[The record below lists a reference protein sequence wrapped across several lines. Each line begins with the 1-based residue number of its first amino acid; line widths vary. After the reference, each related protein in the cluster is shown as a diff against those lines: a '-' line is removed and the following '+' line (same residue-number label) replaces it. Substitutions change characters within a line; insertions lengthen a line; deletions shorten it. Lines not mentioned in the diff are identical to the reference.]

1 MNRRAS
7 LFLLM
12 LLFGS
17 AGGAWAQGYNAGYGG
32 GSGGSGTVGPAGPA
46 GPAGPG
52 PVMGNLTPNL
62 KNSATG
68 TTTNLLVRWTCSA
81 QDIHSCAVRTI
92 ATTDTI
98 TTGVCDSTCDAV
110 TTDTP
115 IIATRGSHA
124 VVFDNQTIVGDCAI
138 ISTTVAGD
146 AHDSGAACSSHSNL
160 SSPTTNLVGTVT
172 TLNTGV
178 GTTASVNL
186 SISNHQIPLYTSG
199 KCVVLANKQ
208 VGTCVG
214 VSCSGGANGSNGW
227 TNLCTVPLGPWPFDP
242 GPTNTTCY
250 ITGTVVD
257 FTFAP
262 AAGSGGVGS
271 LASATNLDFRLAT
284 AGGNSDPHGFPIGAG
299 TQFNT
304 TGTRYSNEVIVSLL
318 NFATDP
324 FYPAAQTLEVDAQT
338 DGPTNSGVQVN
349 AAVNDA
355 NSIPNGTAFLVT
367 CTPFLS

>member
-1 MNRRAS
+1 MKQLGAYV
-7 LFLLM
+7 LAGALL
-12 LLFGS
+12 L
-17 AGGAWAQGYNAGYGG
+17 GAATAHAQGYNAGYGG
-32 GSGGSGTVGPAGPA
+32 GSGGGGSVGPAGPA

-62 KNSATG
+62 KNAATG
-68 TTTNLLVRWTCSA
+68 TTANLLVRWTCSA
-81 QDIHSCAVRTI
+81 QDIHSCQVRTV

-110 TTDTP
+110 TTDSP

-146 AHDSGAACSSHSNL
+146 AHDSGASCIHANL
-160 SSPTTNLVGTVT
+160 ASPTTNLVGTIT
-172 TLNTGV
+172 TLNTGI

-199 KCVVLANKQ
+199 KCVVAGNKQ

-227 TNLCTVPLGPWPFDP
+227 TNLCTVPVGPYPFDT

-250 ITGTVVD
+250 ISLDVVD

-262 AAGSGGVGS
+262 NAGSGGVGS

-284 AGGNSDPHGFPIGAG
+284 ATGNSDPHGFPIGAG
-299 TQFNT
+299 TLYST
-304 TGTRYSNEVIVSLL
+304 TQMRYSNQTMVSLI

-324 FYPAAQTLEVDAQT
+324 LYPAALTLEVDAQT
-338 DGPTNSGVQVN
+338 DGPTNSGVQIN
-349 AAVNDA
+349 QATNDA
-355 NSIPNGTAFLVT
+355 NSIPNGTAFLIT
-367 CTPFLS
+367 CSPFLS